1 MAMLYFLMGILFT
14 YLAFTSVKETVWNAT
29 TILLAIVAT
38 LDFGVGYRYLRMH
51 VKGKNNQTK

>member
-1 MAMLYFLMGILFT
+1 MRMAILYFGMGILFA
-14 YLAFTSVKETVWNAT
+14 YLAFTSAKETVWNAT

-51 VKGKNNQTK
+51 VKNKSK